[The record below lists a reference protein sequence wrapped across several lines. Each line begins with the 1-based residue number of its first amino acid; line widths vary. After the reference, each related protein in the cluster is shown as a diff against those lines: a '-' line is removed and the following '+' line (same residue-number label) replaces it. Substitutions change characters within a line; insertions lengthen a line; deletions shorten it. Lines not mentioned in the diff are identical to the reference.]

1 MNITKV
7 CDLTVDELFSLIR
20 RAVKEVLEEQDT
32 PPTEMD
38 ELGWHIGF
46 FDRTY
51 GAFADNPIER
61 PEQPPLE
68 TREDLV

>member
-7 CDLTVDELFSLIR
+7 SDLTVDELFSLIR
-20 RAVKEVLEEQDT
+20 RAVKEVLEEQET
-32 PPTEMD
+32 PSIETD
-38 ELGWHIGF
+38 ELGWPVGF

-68 TREDLV
+68 MREELL